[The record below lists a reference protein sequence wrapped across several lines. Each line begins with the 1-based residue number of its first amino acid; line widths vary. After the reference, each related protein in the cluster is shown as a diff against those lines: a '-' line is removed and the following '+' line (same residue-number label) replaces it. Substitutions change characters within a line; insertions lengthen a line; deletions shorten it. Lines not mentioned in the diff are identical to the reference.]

1 MRQGWND
8 VWARNST
15 SLIWKIFYAEGNNSW
30 KINGTALQ
38 RLPLKDYTDK
48 RVNKQHK
55 QEIIVAWRG
64 GEGGE
69 GRLKKDKDLK
79 KLLRTE
85 HDWMS
90 HCYLSNF
97 DFIPRDLVYLRL
109 MPSLE
114 TSLFIEMTGVL
125 RGKAVWVGMCFK
137 KKKKGKKMEKEKK
150 ERQGCFRERYY
161 DWQRAGT

>member
-64 GEGGE
+64 GEGG
-69 GRLKKDKDLK
+69 GDDWKKTKTLKSSLGQNM
-79 KLLRTE
+79 TE
-85 HDWMS
+85 WVIAIS
-90 HCYLSNF
+90 VILILSQ
-97 DFIPRDLVYLRL
+97 
-109 MPSLE
+109 E
-114 TSLFIEMTGVL
+114 TWCI
-125 RGKAVWVGMCFK
+125 
-137 KKKKGKKMEKEKK
+137 
-150 ERQGCFRERYY
+150 
-161 DWQRAGT
+161 